1 MSNTTG
7 SAIDKMFKQSN
18 ADKML
23 EKPFQLKDIM
33 EIPEEN
39 KRPNDAS

>member
-1 MSNTTG
+1 MSNSKGPT
-7 SAIDKMFKQSN
+7 IDKMFKQSN

-33 EIPEEN
+33 QLLEVKE
-39 KRPNDAS
+39 DLT